1 MTAPTRMRSSRL
13 TDRGLSFRSC
23 ILIRI
28 LPSPQPRAVQYDNP
42 RMIGR
47 EHMGAR
53 LVVEPVQGLSERT
66 GATADLLPCT
76 ALARATGID
85 HQHLSVDHTVAVG

>member
-1 MTAPTRMRSSRL
+1 
-13 TDRGLSFRSC
+13 
-23 ILIRI
+23 
-28 LPSPQPRAVQYDNP
+28 
-42 RMIGR
+42 
-47 EHMGAR
+47 MGAR